1 MKAAL
6 RVLVLTG
13 SVIKIAAQTVTLN
26 ALAEVPNQYD
36 DIPLTW
42 TSTDIDGEEDKSLG
56 WILVLIDKKAESLWG
71 VHL

>member
-56 WILVLIDKKAESLWG
+56 
-71 VHL
+71 